1 MTKSNMESELIKAPI
16 RALKRARDF
25 YVRSL
30 WDCSSK
36 LGPGA
41 GNLMGCPAPPP
52 LSTMPRSFSELTS
65 GDEDLREL
73 IRVSSRR
80 SLRGKAGP
88 ELLRR
93 GQPTPAAGDSAPGR
107 GGLPKAGPR
116 RGVVVVAIERIDE
129 EIEVVHVMSS

>member
-1 MTKSNMESELIKAPI
+1 MTKSNMESELIQAPI

-25 YVRSL
+25 YIRGL
-30 WDCSSK
+30 WDCSGK

-41 GNLMGCPAPPP
+41 GNLMGCPAPPPP

-80 SLRGKAGP
+80 SLRGKVGA
-88 ELLRR
+88 EVLRR
-93 GQPTPAAGDSAPGR
+93 GQPTPAAVDSAPGR
-107 GGLPKAGPR
+107 GGLPKAGPC
-116 RGVVVVAIERIDE
+116 RGVVVVAIGRIDE
-129 EIEVVHVMSS
+129 EKWYTS